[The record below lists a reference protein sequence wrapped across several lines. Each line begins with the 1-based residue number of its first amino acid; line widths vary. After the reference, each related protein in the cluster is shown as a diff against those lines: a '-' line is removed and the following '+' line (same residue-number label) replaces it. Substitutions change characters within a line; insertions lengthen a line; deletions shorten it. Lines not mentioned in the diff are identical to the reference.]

1 MTMSTDWRCGMN
13 RLQAAR
19 LKAVR
24 LKTVRLKTVRLN
36 HAATSWPSRHMG
48 GAVLLTGVLSMILVL
63 GWLHQTNAKADL
75 LASDITRLQQRGRPD
90 RAAEPGTVQ
99 DARHVVE
106 IAAVKAAL
114 AELAMPWEV
123 LFKSLEGLK
132 LSGVSVVSIEPD
144 AKKRKVR
151 ITAKA
156 ADTTAMLAYVEAL
169 EALLMLRQVF
179 LLTHESDPDADGLP
193 ISFDVEARWEIQ

>member
-1 MTMSTDWRCGMN
+1 MTMPTDWRCGMSK
-13 RLQAAR
+13 
-19 LKAVR
+19 LKA
-24 LKTVRLKTVRLN
+24 VRLN
-36 HAATSWPSRHMG
+36 HAATSWPSRNMG
-48 GAVLLTGVLSMILVL
+48 GAVLLTGVVSMILVL
-63 GWLHQTNAKADL
+63 GWLHQANAKTDV
-75 LASDITRLQQRGRPD
+75 LASDITRLQQRGSPD
-90 RAAEPGTVQ
+90 RAAGPGTLQ
-99 DARHVVE
+99 DASNALE

-144 AKKRKVR
+144 AKQRKVR

-156 ADTTAMLAYVEAL
+156 TDTTAMLAYVDAL

-179 LLTHESDPDADGLP
+179 LLAHENDPDGDGLP
-193 ISFDVEARWEIQ
+193 ISFDVEATWEIQ